1 MKLPWQC
8 IESDCESP
16 KIGGLDV
23 CDTHRRAQRKEL
35 RQLSKS
41 IKVTRIKRVSDKH
54 AKRLA
59 EYNKLARKYKEMN
72 PQCEVAF
79 CRELAVDVH
88 HIGCRDGIRLTDI
101 ELFMSVC
108 RPHHDKIHSDPN
120 WAKANGYLISKNGN
134 QKTEM

>member
-1 MKLPWQC
+1 MKLYWQC
-8 IESDCESP
+8 IKPDCENP

-23 CDTHRRAQRKEL
+23 CDSHRIAQRKEL
-35 RQLSKS
+35 AQLSKP

-88 HIGCRDGIRLTDI
+88 HIGFRDGIRLTDV

-108 RPHHDKIHSDPN
+108 RPHHDRIHSDPN
-120 WAKANGYLISKNGN
+120 WAKANGYLISKNQTTN
-134 QKTEM
+134 T